1 MTTTPDHDDV
11 ATDASED
18 RSRMSF
24 LEHLDELRRRI
35 IYSLYATGVG
45 CAISLYFA
53 DSLYQYLT
61 RYLSTLIKNPLIAV
75 EISEA
80 FMFQMKVWL
89 YGGMLIAS
97 PFIFAQVWLFVA
109 PGLYAREKR
118 VVVPFAASA
127 TILFSCGVWFNHR
140 MAFPAMMNFFSTFNS
155 EYLKVMPQI
164 SNAWSFYFTMAL
176 GMGAVFEM
184 PMLVFFLARFGI
196 VTWKFL
202 AQKWRWAI
210 LIIFIIA
217 AVITPSPDYVTQCVF
232 AAPMLGLYVMSIG
245 VAWLFGKQKKEPARI

>member
-1 MTTTPDHDDV
+1 
-11 ATDASED
+11 
-18 RSRMSF
+18 MSF

-35 IYSLYATGVG
+35 IYSLYATAVG

-53 DSLYQYLT
+53 NSLYQYLT
-61 RYLSTLIKNPLIAV
+61 RYLSTLIKNSLLAT

-80 FMFQMKVWL
+80 FIFQMKVWVFA
-89 YGGMLIAS
+89 GMGIAA
-97 PFIFAQVWLFVA
+97 PFIFAQIWLFVA

-118 VVVPFAASA
+118 VVLPFAASA
-127 TILFSCGVWFNHR
+127 TLLFGTGVWFNHR

-155 EYLKVMPQI
+155 DFVKVMPQI

-210 LIIFIIA
+210 LIIFVAA
-217 AVITPSPDYVTQCVF
+217 AVITPSPDIASQCLF
-232 AAPMLGLYVMSIG
+232 AAPMLVLYVISIG
-245 VAWLFGKQKKEPARI
+245 VAWLFGKKKKEP